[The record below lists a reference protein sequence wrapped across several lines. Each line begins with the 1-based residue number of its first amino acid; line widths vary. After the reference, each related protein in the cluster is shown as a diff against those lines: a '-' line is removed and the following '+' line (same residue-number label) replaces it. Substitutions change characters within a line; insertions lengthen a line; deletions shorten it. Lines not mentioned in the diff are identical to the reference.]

1 MKRWLL
7 IIPALTAIAGLLIS
21 WYAAVAHTA
30 PVRFSAGPISAD
42 FPVPLV
48 AVSFRT
54 ADGLTLHGWYG
65 RVPDEHATVVL
76 LHRYRAGRG
85 FMLSRARWYAERG
98 YSVFLYDARATGES
112 GGNRISVG
120 WHEQQDLLAALQWV
134 REQGARHILCHGVSQ
149 GGATILLAADQ
160 LGNDI
165 VGVIVEST
173 YDTLINAGD
182 RRFRM
187 RTGLPGWLVGAAYRL
202 FMEHR
207 LGFDLQAAS
216 PVHTIPHLAAP
227 VFILSGSDDAHTW
240 EQDTRRL
247 YAAATSP
254 ATLWIV
260 PGARHEDLLAYD
272 ATAYQ
277 KRLTDFL
284 VSIGLRSVPGKDA
297 AP

>member
-7 IIPALTAIAGLLIS
+7 IIPALAAIAGLLIS

-30 PVRFSAGPISAD
+30 PVRFSAGPVPSD

-48 AVSFRT
+48 ATSFQT
-54 ADGLTLHGWYG
+54 DDGLTLHGWYG
-65 RVPDEHATVVL
+65 HTPAEQGTVVL
-76 LHRYRAGRG
+76 LHRYRAGRD
-85 FMLSRARWYAERG
+85 FMRSRARWYAQRG
-98 YSVFLYDARATGES
+98 FSVLLYDARATGES
-112 GGNRISVG
+112 EGNRISVG
-120 WHEQQDLLAALQWV
+120 WHEKKDLLAALQWV
-134 REQGARHILCHGVSQ
+134 RQQGAERILCHGVSQ

-160 LGNDI
+160 LGDDI
-165 VGVIVEST
+165 VGVIAEST

-187 RTGLPGWLVGAAYRL
+187 RTGLPGWLVGAAYRF
-202 FMEHR
+202 FMEQR
-207 LGFDLQAAS
+207 LGFDLRAAS
-216 PVHTIPHLAAP
+216 PVHTIPHLVPP

-247 YAAATSP
+247 HAAATSP

-272 ATAYQ
+272 ETAYGE
-277 KRLTDFL
+277 RLADFL
-284 VSIGLRSVPGKDA
+284 ASIGLRSSLPRDA
-297 AP
+297 LP